1 MPRRQQTTYIVHMNY
16 NLKPSSFPTHHHW
29 YSATLN
35 SLTTTSSDSD
45 SDSDSL
51 LLYTYTTAY
60 HGFAVS
66 LTPSQAESLRRSD
79 SVLGMYQDTLYSLH
93 TTRTPEFLG
102 LDPRLGPE
110 ARPHPTSTQPGLPRS
125 RRGCSRQR
133 GLARV
138 NELRRL
144 HHPVPSRIPPP
155 LPLRPRRLPR
165 HPLLPPH
172 QQNPR
177 NSSASTLNWASGP
190 ATPHFNS
197 TRPPR
202 KSSWLLS
209 TPESKSLDDSLTPSQ
224 AESLPRS
231 HSVLGV
237 YQDTLYSLHTTSIPE
252 FLGLD
257 TQLGLWAGHTPLQ
270 LNQASQSQEVVVGV
284 LDTGVW
290 PESQS
295 IFVSCLAGNSG
306 PGKGSLVN
314 LAPWIMMV
322 GAGTGTI
329 DRDFP
334 AYAVMGD
341 GKRFT
346 GVSLYSGKGMG
357 KKPIGLVYGTGKN
370 SSSNLCLRGSLEP
383 DVVRG
388 KLVLCDRGINA
399 RVEKG
404 LVVRD
409 AGGVG
414 MILANTAASGEELVA
429 DSHLL
434 LAVAVGRKVGDLI
447 RDYVRKDGATA
458 VLSFDGKVLNVRSP
472 AVVAAFS
479 SRGPNMVT
487 QQVLKPGVNILAGWS
502 EAVGPTGLDQY
513 IVHMNHNLKPSSFP
527 THHHWYSATLNS
539 LTTTSSDSDSD
550 SDSLLLYTYTT
561 AYHGFAASLTPSQ
574 DESLRRSDSVLGVY
588 QDTLYSLHTTRTPE
602 FLGLDPRLGLWAGHT
617 PLQLNQASQSQEV
630 VVGVLDTGVWPE
642 SKSIFVSCLAG
653 NSGPGKGSLVNV
665 APWIMT
671 VGART
676 IDRDFPAYAVMGD
689 GKRFT
694 GVSLYSGKG
703 MGKKPVGLVYIT
715 GKNSSSNLCLRG
727 SLEPDVVRGKLVL
740 CDGGINAR
748 VEKGLVVRDAGGV
761 GMILANTAASGE
773 ELVADSH
780 LLPAVT
786 VGRKVGD
793 LIRDYVRKDGATAV
807 LSFDGKVLINVRPPA
822 VVAAFSSRGP
832 NMVTQQV
839 LKPDVI
845 EPGVIILA
853 GWSEAVG
860 PTGLDQY
867 TRKIQFKFKSG
878 LRRRPRTALKH
889 QVVAVLPADA
899 RPLAIA
905 NLNATARGPQRG
917 PGRASKQIMDPAA
930 SLMT

>member
-1 MPRRQQTTYIVHMNY
+1 MNY

-102 LDPRLGPE
+102 LDPRLGLW
-110 ARPHPTSTQPGLPRS
+110 ARPHPTSTQPGLPGS

-133 GLARV
+133 EPPKFLGLDPQLGLWAGHTPLQLNQASQEVVVAALDTRV
-138 NELRRL
+138 QELRRL
-144 HHPVPSRIPPP
+144 PHPVPSRIPPP
-155 LPLRPRRLPR
+155 LPLRP
-165 HPLLPPH
+165 
-172 QQNPR
+172 
-177 NSSASTLNWASGP
+177 
-190 ATPHFNS
+190 
-197 TRPPR
+197 
-202 KSSWLLS
+202 
-209 TPESKSLDDSLTPSQ
+209 
-224 AESLPRS
+224 
-231 HSVLGV
+231 GV

-257 TQLGLWAGHTPLQ
+257 TQ
-270 LNQASQSQEVVVGV
+270 
-284 LDTGVW
+284 
-290 PESQS
+290 
-295 IFVSCLAGNSG
+295 
-306 PGKGSLVN
+306 
-314 LAPWIMMV
+314 
-322 GAGTGTI
+322 
-329 DRDFP
+329 
-334 AYAVMGD
+334 
-341 GKRFT
+341 
-346 GVSLYSGKGMG
+346 
-357 KKPIGLVYGTGKN
+357 
-370 SSSNLCLRGSLEP
+370 
-383 DVVRG
+383 
-388 KLVLCDRGINA
+388 
-399 RVEKG
+399 
-404 LVVRD
+404 
-409 AGGVG
+409 
-414 MILANTAASGEELVA
+414 
-429 DSHLL
+429 
-434 LAVAVGRKVGDLI
+434 
-447 RDYVRKDGATA
+447 
-458 VLSFDGKVLNVRSP
+458 
-472 AVVAAFS
+472 
-479 SRGPNMVT
+479 
-487 QQVLKPGVNILAGWS
+487 
-502 EAVGPTGLDQY
+502 
-513 IVHMNHNLKPSSFP
+513 
-527 THHHWYSATLNS
+527 
-539 LTTTSSDSDSD
+539 
-550 SDSLLLYTYTT
+550 
-561 AYHGFAASLTPSQ
+561 
-574 DESLRRSDSVLGVY
+574 
-588 QDTLYSLHTTRTPE
+588 
-602 FLGLDPRLGLWAGHT
+602 LGLWAGHT

-727 SLEPDVVRGKLVL
+727 SLEPDVVRGKLVF

-780 LLPAVT
+780 LLLAVA

-793 LIRDYVRKDGATAV
+793 LIRDYVRKDGATA
-807 LSFDGKVLINVRPPA
+807 
-822 VVAAFSSRGP
+822 
-832 NMVTQQV
+832 QV

-867 TRKIQFKFKSG
+867 TRKIQFKFKSGVWIEGATGRQWDLICRLG

-917 PGRASKQIMDPAA
+917 PGRASK
-930 SLMT
+930 